1 MAFGMG
7 MIARAAV
14 GGIAGGY
21 MAPGQ
26 GFSAGGAMGGALA
39 GLAGPAFGRAL
50 MRGTRAPQRAFQAAR
65 RYGSAGSKLKANSAW
80 GGMVN
85 KAGSPTLARKS
96 MNRRAG
102 NILGA
107 LSVYAGAQM
116 GASAFRSNRG
126 Y

>member
-1 MAFGMG
+1 MGMAFGMG

-14 GGIAGGY
+14 GGMAGGL

-26 GFSAGGAMGGALA
+26 GFSMGGAAGGALA
-39 GLAGPAFGRAL
+39 GLAGPAFGRSLTRRMNPAGGAMQFAA
-50 MRGTRAPQRAFQAAR
+50 MRGGRS
-65 RYGSAGSKLKANSAW
+65 GSFVNNMVKQHGSFHS
-80 GGMVN
+80 
-85 KAGSPTLARKS
+85 ARKFA
-96 MNRRAG
+96 NKRAG
-102 NILGA
+102 NVLGA